1 MSTEQDH
8 SLIRRETAIP
18 GFRYLLHPDRLAPL
32 LESGCGITGLQNLRL
47 DYLRYKAGMNCIAR
61 FEFQDRGE
69 WSYGYA
75 KAFGADAAVKLKK
88 ARERPDCR
96 SPLGPGRI
104 MLDAQQILI
113 CFFPNDAKLGSL
125 CKLSE
130 QSSREVL
137 LSRIFKSRSGWEE
150 AEYAPLNY
158 KPERR
163 FVARFTNPA
172 GDCAAVK
179 FYSRAEFDMVRKFRK
194 RLRDTEGV
202 RIPAW
207 IGGSKAHHALAYAWL
222 PGSTLRPHIADRQLA
237 VVEAAGEAIAHFHG
251 GTQPGLEH
259 LDHGQMASS
268 LDALASELANLLPEL
283 RDPAVRLARQLARW
297 WLDRDDPGVPI
308 HGDFYDKQVTAGDDG
323 VALIDCDNAYLGDP
337 LSDVGCFVAHLE
349 RSAINGQME
358 AADIP
363 AVVSAL
369 LRGYQNVRPRL
380 NTGELNRYIALSLFQ
395 LIHNPFRD
403 RSEDWPSQ
411 TVALLQR
418 CSELFASAGPA
429 TRHAGEATAE
439 QPRIAYVLKVYPRF
453 SQTFV
458 VNEILAHEA
467 AGLPLDIFSLR
478 LSDDVRFH
486 ESLARVRSRVHQ
498 IPRPSGKASG
508 FLEQLHATAS
518 VLPDVWQVVADN
530 PGVIASDMY
539 QAMVLAGK
547 VHEKGIRHLHAH
559 FGTVATTTSRLAAR
573 MAGITYSFTAHAKD
587 IFHESVDEQVLRRK
601 LADAAAVVT
610 VSDYNLNYLKSR
622 YGSAAD
628 RVIHIDNGLP
638 LEEFPFREARGREP
652 LILAVGRLV
661 EKKGFAE
668 LIRACH
674 LLKAKGRQFRCEIAG
689 GGVLM
694 EELSAMIQELGLSD
708 RVHMLGPQPQ
718 GEIRKKLHIAA
729 ILAGPSVVAADQDRD
744 GLPTILLEAM
754 AMGTPCISTDVTGIP
769 EVLREGETGLSVP
782 QRDVENLAAA
792 CERLLDDPEL
802 GVRLARNARRQ
813 VEERFD
819 IVTNAGLIRQM
830 IESVIEGAGSR

>member
-1 MSTEQDH
+1 MLTEQEH

-18 GFRYLLHPDRLAPL
+18 GFRYLLHPDRLASL
-32 LESGCGITGLQNLRL
+32 LETDCGIEGLQNLRL
-47 DYLRYKAGMNCIAR
+47 NYLRYKAGMNCIAR
-61 FEFQDRGE
+61 FEFPNSGE

-75 KAFGADAAVKLKK
+75 KAFGADAGIKLQK
-88 ARERPDCR
+88 ARDKPAC
-96 SPLGPGRI
+96 SGPLGPGRV
-104 MLDAQQILI
+104 MLDEEQILV
-113 CFFPNDAKLGSL
+113 CFFPIDAKLGSL
-125 CKLSE
+125 CRLTE
-130 QSSREVL
+130 RRPREEL
-137 LSRIFKSRSGWEE
+137 LSRIFKSHSGWQE
-150 AEYAPLNY
+150 AVFTPLNY

-163 FVARFTNPA
+163 FVARLSNHA

-179 FYSRAEFDMVRKFRK
+179 FYSRAEFEKVRKFRK
-194 RLRDTEGV
+194 RLRESDGV
-202 RIPAW
+202 RIPAC
-207 IGGSKAHHALAYAWL
+207 IGGSKAHRVLAYGWL
-222 PGSTLRPHIADRQLA
+222 PGSTLRPQIADRDLA
-237 VVEAAGEAIAHFHG
+237 AVEAAGEAIAHFHR

-259 LDHGQMASS
+259 LDRKLMVSS
-268 LDALASELANLLPEL
+268 LDALASELAILLPALEPCAGTL
-283 RDPAVRLARQLARW
+283 VRQLAQW
-297 WLDRDDPGVPI
+297 WLDRDDPRVPI
-308 HGDFYDKQVTAGDDG
+308 HGDFYDKQVTAADDG

-337 LSDVGCFVAHLE
+337 LSDIGCFIAHLE
-349 RSAINGQME
+349 RSAINHQME

-369 LRGYQNVRPRL
+369 LRGYRNIGPGL
-380 NTGELNRYIALSLFQ
+380 NTRELNRYIALSLFQ
-395 LIHNPFRD
+395 LVHNPFRD

-418 CSELFASAGPA
+418 CSELFASVGPA
-429 TRHAGEATAE
+429 TRDVAAVTA
-439 QPRIAYVLKVYPRF
+439 QKPRVGYVLKVYPRF

-458 VNEILAHEA
+458 MNEILAHEA

-498 IPRPSGKASG
+498 VRRPSGKASG
-508 FLEQLHATAS
+508 FLEQLHATARL
-518 VLPDVWQVVADN
+518 LPDVWQVVADN
-530 PGVIASDMY
+530 PEVIASDMY
-539 QAMVLAGK
+539 QAVVLARM

-559 FGTVATTTSRLAAR
+559 FGTVATTASRLAAR

-587 IFHESVDEQVLRRK
+587 IFHESVDEQVLHSK

-622 YGSAAD
+622 YGSAAE
-628 RVIHIDNGLP
+628 RVIHINNGLP
-638 LEEFPFREARGREP
+638 LEEFPFSEARGREP

-674 LLKAKGRQFRCEIAG
+674 LLKAKGRRFRCEIAG

-694 EELSAMIQELGLSD
+694 EELSAMIQDLGLAD
-708 RVHMLGPQPQ
+708 FVRLLGPQPQ
-718 GEIRKKLHIAA
+718 GDIRRKLQLAA
-729 ILAGPSVVAADQDRD
+729 VLAGPSVVAADQDRD

-782 QRDVENLAAA
+782 QRDVEGLAAA

-813 VEERFD
+813 VEEKFD

-830 IESVIEGAGSR
+830 IESVIDGSGR